1 VFATEVGGP
10 VRPDYVSRHFTTL
23 TTAAGLPRITLHQGR
38 HTAATMA
45 LEAGLDIKVVAEQ
58 LGQSTTR
65 ITQDLYQHVRR
76 SVAGDAAAKVARLVD
91 PEGGQR

>member
-1 VFATEVGGP
+1 MFATEVGGP

-58 LGQSTTR
+58 LGQSTPGS
-65 ITQDLYQHVRR
+65 RR
-76 SVAGDAAAKVARLVD
+76 TSTSTCAARLPVTR
-91 PEGGQR
+91 PRR